1 MSWIGKKIYQY
12 LKECE
17 EFKKDMSVGYQPNDR
32 LDTSNPPISDAFV
45 KRKSS
50 TDIVEEYL
58 TGSSREKV
66 LEDWNACQLHIL
78 FSGKS
83 FAGLDKR
90 KVGEE
95 MSNAKGCV
103 PKTDNIPPAPKQNG
117 GSGIFV
123 WFDEKGIKRSFDFNK
138 GLVDL
143 GIAPP
148 PAPERVPFENFKN
161 NRKKMK
167 KEVRHCERFIL
178 TSVKEDGKV
187 SITIEPKKG
196 YDVCNVSLNFVTGE
210 LPKEHVLPKEL
221 LNPRTELQDQYDTL
235 AKLIATRDYYN
246 AGSVFSNSDIVA
258 VIIVDCVSQ
267 DIVGHGGDVRFG
279 KTKSK
284 LYFKN
289 ALTADIFLK
298 NFRTEIESVKH
309 LI

>member
-1 MSWIGKKIYQY
+1 MSWIGKKIYEY

-17 EFKKDMSVGYQPNDR
+17 EFKKEMNAGYQQKDK
-32 LDTSNPPISDAFV
+32 LDTCNPP
-45 KRKSS
+45 
-50 TDIVEEYL
+50 
-58 TGSSREKV
+58 
-66 LEDWNACQLHIL
+66 
-78 FSGKS
+78 
-83 FAGLDKR
+83 
-90 KVGEE
+90 
-95 MSNAKGCV
+95 V
-103 PKTDNIPPAPKQNG
+103 PNIINHPHGYYVQSLPNFK
-117 GSGIFV
+117 FT
-123 WFDEKGIKRSFDFNK
+123 
-138 GLVDL
+138 
-143 GIAPP
+143 P

-167 KEVRHCERFIL
+167 KEVRHCERYIL

-196 YDVCNVSLNFVTGE
+196 YDVCNVSLNVGTGE
-210 LPKEHVLPKEL
+210 LPKEPVLPKEL
-221 LNPRTELQDQYDTL
+221 LNPRPELQDQYDTL

-289 ALTADIFLK
+289 ALTAEIVLN

>member
-1 MSWIGKKIYQY
+1 MSWIGRKIYEY

-17 EFKKDMSVGYQPNDR
+17 EFNKDLLVSYVSKKDNLGEPPRSEGYANKK
-32 LDTSNPPISDAFV
+32 I
-45 KRKSS
+45 
-50 TDIVEEYL
+50 IEYFEK
-58 TGSSREKV
+58 TPKEKV
-66 LEDWNACQLHIL
+66 IEDWNACQLHIL

-103 PKTDNIPPAPKQNG
+103 PKTDNIPPAPKKEMIG
-117 GSGIFV
+117 
-123 WFDEKGIKRSFDFNK
+123 FDEQGRIVYSDGECIGFGKMPNFKFTP
-138 GLVDL
+138 
-143 GIAPP
+143 PP

-167 KEVRHCERFIL
+167 KEVRHCERYIL

-196 YDVCNVSLNFVTGE
+196 FDVCNVSLNVVTGE

-221 LNPRTELQDQYDTL
+221 LNPRPELQDQYDTL

-298 NFRTEIESVKH
+298 NFRLEIESVKH

>member
-1 MSWIGKKIYQY
+1 MSWIGRKIYEY

-17 EFKKDMSVGYQPNDR
+17 EFNKDLLGSYVSKKDNLGEPPRSEGYANKK
-32 LDTSNPPISDAFV
+32 I
-45 KRKSS
+45 
-50 TDIVEEYL
+50 IEYFEK
-58 TGSSREKV
+58 TPKEKV

-103 PKTDNIPPAPKQNG
+103 PKTDNIPPAPKRNAVEF
-117 GSGIFV
+117 SNDPAKFV
-123 WFDEKGIKRSFDFNK
+123 WFDEKGIKHNFDLNK
-138 GLVDL
+138 ELVDL

-196 YDVCNVSLNFVTGE
+196 FDVCNVSLNVVTGE

>member
-17 EFKKDMSVGYQPNDR
+17 EFNKDLLVSYVSKKDNLGEPPRSEGYANKK
-32 LDTSNPPISDAFV
+32 I
-45 KRKSS
+45 
-50 TDIVEEYL
+50 IEYFEK
-58 TGSSREKV
+58 TPKEKV

-83 FAGLDKR
+83 FARLDKR
-90 KVGEE
+90 KVGKE

-103 PKTDNIPPAPKQNG
+103 PKTDNIPPAPEQKLKPFGICTETGMLMFCNDAKDHLTYKEKQ
-117 GSGIFV
+117 
-123 WFDEKGIKRSFDFNK
+123 
-138 GLVDL
+138 
-143 GIAPP
+143 
-148 PAPERVPFENFKN
+148 PERVPFENFKN

-196 YDVCNVSLNFVTGE
+196 FDVCNVSLNVVTGE
-210 LPKEHVLPKEL
+210 LPKEHVLPKYL
-221 LNPRTELQDQYDTL
+221 LSPKPDIQAQYDTL

-289 ALTADIFLK
+289 ALTADVFLK